1 MNRRKYILFSLF
13 FIAVMTTTA
22 NAAVCTLAMETA
34 VIQAQYN
41 AMKIDAAQLEPI
53 AEGFMANINSTL
65 DTIGCTDVWPT
76 GSIGINLPSFD
87 TIIRKAK
94 EAAISKACSIA
105 REKMNSVMGNISE
118 SVSFDVPGMGN
129 IAGGSISTGT
139 GSTAGGCINV
149 NGNSTTGSDVWIS
162 ISDVMK

>member
-22 NAAVCTLAMETA
+22 NAAVCTPAMETA
-34 VIQAQYN
+34 VKQAQYN

-105 REKMNSVMGNISE
+105 REKMNSVM
-118 SVSFDVPGMGN
+118 
-129 IAGGSISTGT
+129 
-139 GSTAGGCINV
+139 
-149 NGNSTTGSDVWIS
+149 
-162 ISDVMK
+162 

>member
-1 MNRRKYILFSLF
+1 MNRRKYVLFSLF
-13 FIAVMTTTA
+13 SIAFMATTA
-22 NAAVCTLAMETA
+22 NAAVCTPAMETA
-34 VIQAQYN
+34 VKQAQYN

-53 AEGFMANINSTL
+53 AEGFMANINSSL
-65 DTIGCTDVWPT
+65 DTIGCTDVWPA

-129 IAGGSISTGT
+129 IAGVAFQQEQDQLREEALMLMETPQQVLMYGT
-139 GSTAGGCINV
+139 VS
-149 NGNSTTGSDVWIS
+149 
-162 ISDVMK
+162 VM

>member
-22 NAAVCTLAMETA
+22 NAAVCTPAMETA
-34 VIQAQYN
+34 VKQAQYN

-118 SVSFDVPGMGN
+118 SVSFDVPVWGILLGVAFQQEQDQLREEALMLME
-129 IAGGSISTGT
+129 TPQQVLMYGT
-139 GSTAGGCINV
+139 VS
-149 NGNSTTGSDVWIS
+149 
-162 ISDVMK
+162 VM